1 MEELFRDYWW
11 LMFPL
16 AWIVGGAFSSFFRYR
31 RQKQTLDLIRTY
43 ADRGQEPPEALVKMA
58 VVPAAGEDGWERR
71 CRRPNRT
78 RAWSHFGLFLA
89 MAAGFGVAS
98 QVTDYDGDGNGLLV
112 VAVIMGAIAVW
123 ALVNAL
129 TQPRDPN

>member
-16 AWIVGGAFSSFFRYR
+16 VWIAGTAFSSFFRYR

-43 ADRGQEPPEALVKMA
+43 ADRGQEPPEALVKLA
-58 VVPAAGEDGWERR
+58 VVPAAEDGWERR

-129 TQPRDPN
+129 TQPRDPS